1 MNNSFWSVIT
11 DSDDTPSL
19 LDFDKISCS
28 YHDPSKFDS
37 SKINDGNKLSIL
49 NFNIR
54 SISKNFDNFI
64 TFLNGFNVDFD
75 ILILTE
81 TWLNADNKDL
91 FNIPNYN
98 SYHATRHGRGGG
110 VSIFVKASIN
120 SKEVVIDVENDS
132 SLEYLFVEL
141 PQFY

>member
-1 MNNSFWSVIT
+1 MNNSFWSIMT

-19 LDFDKISCS
+19 LDFDKISSS
-28 YHDPSKFDS
+28 YYDPSKFDLS
-37 SKINDGNKLSIL
+37 RINDGNKLLIL

-91 FNIPNYN
+91 SDISNYN
-98 SYHATRHGRGGG
+98 SYYGIRHGRGGS
-110 VSIFVKASIN
+110 VSIFVINSIN
-120 SKEVVIDVENDS
+120 SIEVVIDVENNS
-132 SLEYLFVEL
+132 SLE
-141 PQFY
+141 